1 MGFALSSTPY
11 TRLALTLPK
20 PWETDNTAPPVMTIL
35 VGIQV
40 EQEDGTIQILELE
53 EQVMEATIE
62 DMITVVVAPVQV
74 LDTGVPAVEVDF
86 GLVWLPEVF
95 WVTCSGEALEEDE
108 QKRTKQTILSLYICD
123 VFVRNYST
131 LV

>member
-1 MGFALSSTPY
+1 
-11 TRLALTLPK
+11 
-20 PWETDNTAPPVMTIL
+20 MTIL
-35 VGIQV
+35 VDIQV

-62 DMITVVVAPVQV
+62 DMITVVVALVQV

-95 WVTCSGEALEEDE
+95 
-108 QKRTKQTILSLYICD
+108 
-123 VFVRNYST
+123 
-131 LV
+131 

>member
-1 MGFALSSTPY
+1 
-11 TRLALTLPK
+11 
-20 PWETDNTAPPVMTIL
+20 MTIL
-35 VGIQV
+35 VDIQV

-95 WVTCSGEALEEDE
+95 
-108 QKRTKQTILSLYICD
+108 
-123 VFVRNYST
+123 
-131 LV
+131 